1 MDTRDDQMVIVY
13 KGAEVIYGGFWSD
26 AYSYIK
32 NADCDWYLLANCED
46 YDAIVIL
53 R

>member
-1 MDTRDDQMVIVY
+1 MDIRDEQMVIVY
-13 KGAEVIYGGFWSD
+13 KNGEVVHNGSWSD

-32 NADCDWYLLANCED
+32 NAESDWYLLANCED

>member
-1 MDTRDDQMVIVY
+1 MDIRDDQMVIVY
-13 KGAEVIYGGFWSD
+13 KGAEVIHNGFWSD

-32 NADCDWYLLANCED
+32 NAECDWYLLANCED